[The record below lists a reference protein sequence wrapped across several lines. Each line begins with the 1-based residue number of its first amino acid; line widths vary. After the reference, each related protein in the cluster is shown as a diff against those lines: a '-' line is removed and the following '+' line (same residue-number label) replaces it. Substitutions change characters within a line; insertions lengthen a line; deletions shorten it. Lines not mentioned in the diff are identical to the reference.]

1 MKKDNKKEDLLL
13 GLNKKI
19 DRRDFLNSSLLG
31 AGSVLYSM
39 SAPSTLSLKMTIS
52 VYLIKLAII
61 GMDMEESVTLNLHM
75 ATRLKFCGVLMR

>member
-1 MKKDNKKEDLLL
+1 MKKDNKNEDLLL

-39 SAPSTLSLKMTIS
+39 SAPSTLFAQNDNISLPDQVGDNWYGYGAVSYTH
-52 VYLIKLAII
+52 L
-61 GMDMEESVTLNLHM
+61 TLPTK
-75 ATRLKFCGVLMR
+75 A